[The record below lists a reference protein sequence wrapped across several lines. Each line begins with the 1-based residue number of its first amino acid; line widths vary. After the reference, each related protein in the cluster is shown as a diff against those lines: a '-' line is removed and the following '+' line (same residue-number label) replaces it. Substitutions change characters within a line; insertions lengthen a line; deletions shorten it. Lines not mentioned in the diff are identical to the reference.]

1 MTTKILIYAALM
13 AVGII
18 ILAALY
24 IRDWKKAKVKEA
36 KRKEGTDG

>member
-1 MTTKILIYAALM
+1 MAVKVLVYAALM
-13 AVGII
+13 AVGIT